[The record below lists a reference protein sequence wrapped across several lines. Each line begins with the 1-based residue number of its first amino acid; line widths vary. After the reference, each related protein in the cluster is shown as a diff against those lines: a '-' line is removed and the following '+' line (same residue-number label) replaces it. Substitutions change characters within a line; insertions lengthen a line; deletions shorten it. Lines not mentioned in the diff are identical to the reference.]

1 MHKKVDGLSVE
12 TSASDLTLRGLSL
25 SELAP
30 EPVTYPLVSF
40 IIRNWNY
47 ARFVGSAI
55 RSVRHQTYPNFEAIV
70 VDNGSTDD
78 SRREIEAAIGDDPRF
93 RTIWLDENLGALA
106 GALKGLDVACGDFVT
121 FVDSDDYL
129 LADFTA
135 MHVQTHLALPRS
147 VAFTSS
153 AVIEIDATGAAL
165 GTGLRGSQPDTR
177 KGSLRRSF
185 LVVRLSEVS
194 GPQFDQL
201 DDSVVAHPP
210 TENGWLWSPGTSNM
224 FRRFL
229 LETIR
234 PRAKSDVMFG
244 LSVDGH
250 FCRLAHVFAGSA
262 TIAMPLSAYRLHG
275 NNFFAGNPT
284 LDGAVN
290 VSGPAR
296 RFFPARRREAMRVLV
311 EDAASLSASMG
322 AWRFWSAIAQVL
334 DSDGV
339 TSVQVFE
346 APEAQAIIV
355 ENLPALFA
363 TFGKWDTL
371 RKLRQLM
378 SRSALKA
385 ILRAAGLSP
394 AAYAPRMVGI
404 ELSMLEARLRRKRRA
419 KAARRNPRP

>member
-1 MHKKVDGLSVE
+1 MHKKLDGLSVE
-12 TSASDLTLRGLSL
+12 TSAPDLTLRGLSL
-25 SELAP
+25 GELAP
-30 EPVTYPLVSF
+30 EPVAYPLVSF
-40 IIRNWNY
+40 VIRNWNY
-47 ARFVGSAI
+47 ARFIGSAI
-55 RSVRHQTYPNFEAIV
+55 RSVRNQTYPNFEAIV

-78 SRREIEAAIGDDPRF
+78 SRREIEAAIGEDPRF

-106 GALKGLDVACGDFVT
+106 GALKGLDVARGDFVT

-129 LADFTA
+129 LADFAA
-135 MHVQTHLALPRS
+135 MHVQAHLSLPRG

-153 AVIEIDATGAAL
+153 AVIEIDANGAAL
-165 GTGLRGSQPDTR
+165 GTGLRGSQPETR
-177 KGSLRRSF
+177 KGGLRSSSL
-185 LVVRLSEVS
+185 VIRLSEIS
-194 GPQFDQL
+194 DAQFDQL
-201 DDSVVAHPP
+201 DGSIVAHPP
-210 TENGWLWSPGTSNM
+210 TESGWLWSPGTSNM

-275 NNFFAGNPT
+275 NNFFAGNTT
-284 LDGAVN
+284 LDGAVD
-290 VSGPAR
+290 VPGPAK

-311 EDAASLSASMG
+311 EGAAPLSAGMG
-322 AWRFWSAIAQVL
+322 TWRFWSAIAQVL

-355 ENLPALFA
+355 ENLPALFT
-363 TFGKWDTL
+363 TFGKWATL

-378 SRSALKA
+378 SRGALRA
-385 ILRAAGLSP
+385 ILRAADLGS
-394 AAYAPRMVGI
+394 AAYAPRMIGI
-404 ELSMLEARLRRKRRA
+404 EMSMLEARLRRKRRA
-419 KAARRNPRP
+419 KAARRNSRP

>member
-1 MHKKVDGLSVE
+1 MLN
-12 TSASDLTLRGLSL
+12 
-25 SELAP
+25 ELAP

-55 RSVRHQTYPNFEAIV
+55 RSVRNQTYPNFEAIV

-78 SRREIEAAIGDDPRF
+78 SRAEIEAEIADDPRF

-106 GALKGLDVACGDFVT
+106 GALKGLDVARGDFVT

-129 LADFTA
+129 LADFAA
-135 MHVQTHLALPRS
+135 MHVQAHLALPRG

-165 GTGLRGSQPDTR
+165 GTGLRGLQLETR
-177 KGSLRRSF
+177 NGGLRSSF
-185 LVVRLSEVS
+185 LVLRLSEVS
-194 GPQFDQL
+194 GAQFDQL
-201 DDSVVAHPP
+201 DRSIVAHPP

-234 PRAKSDVMFG
+234 PRAKPDVMFG
-244 LSVDGH
+244 LSADGH
-250 FCRLAHVFAGSA
+250 FCRLAHVFGGSA

-275 NNFFAGNPT
+275 DNFFAGNPA
-284 LDGAVN
+284 LDGVVD

-311 EDAASLSASMG
+311 EDAASLSARMG
-322 AWRFWSAIAQVL
+322 AWRFWSSIAQVL

-339 TSVQVFE
+339 SSVQVFE
-346 APEAQAIIV
+346 APQAQAIIS
-355 ENLPALFA
+355 ENLPLLFA
-363 TFGKWDTL
+363 TFGKWNTL
-371 RKLRQLM
+371 RKLRELM
-378 SRSALKA
+378 SRSALQA
-385 ILRAAGLSP
+385 ILHAADHGS
-394 AAYAPRMVGI
+394 AAYAPRMIGI
-404 ELSMLEARLRRKRRA
+404 EISMLEARLRRKRRA
-419 KAARRNPRP
+419 KAARRGLRR